1 MKTYLFDDGLESGH
15 GDHRDPDGHERA
27 QEVTELQD
35 IVLHDAEHHNAGL
48 VAGVVELRGRDMGQ
62 KIPKKYMRLC

>member
-15 GDHRDPDGHERA
+15 GDHRDPDRHERA

-35 IVLHDAEHHNAGL
+35 IVLHDAEDHDAGL
-48 VAGVVELRGRDMGQ
+48 VTGMVELWGGIRGQ
-62 KIPKKYMRLC
+62 KMQRKKI